1 VSDRLLAADLL
12 WSAALVLVVT
22 ALLVLGAPRAETP
35 PVIGDVLDHDVVA
48 PSQTEIPDPEQTQAR
63 RRAAQA
69 AVPEVYLL
77 DRDRGER
84 LADKLGAVF
93 DVGRRAL
100 AKAEAGGGSVASADV
115 RTSFKGILK
124 EPEIDALI
132 RVGFSGE
139 VERELAGILRGVM
152 GAWIV
157 GSKALVET
165 ATAVV
170 LVEVPGGG
178 EQRLSGPAAVLDL
191 DDARQRV
198 RLTVGASRSIPPE
211 ERNLLGDLVASFVD
225 VNVSH
230 DPEGTAARREATL
243 AAVPPVVRTVP
254 GGTLLARSGEKVTP
268 EILARIES
276 AKAARGARIGW
287 IETSGIVV
295 ILSLLAFFL
304 QRYAR
309 YHQRAFRKIRRLHAL
324 LVLVLLSMMLLS
336 RAMIWMAREVV
347 DHLSP
352 PFSEAASYVC
362 LIPLAGGAILVA
374 LLASSRISM
383 VYSGFTALL
392 FAALNGWDAYVM
404 TWALLVQW
412 AGIYAISTYRERA
425 ALLWAGLVAGLA
437 GAAAALAV
445 AAVRDGLV
453 PASRGLYEAALA
465 FVGGAVGTGLLV
477 SFALPLLEGLFR
489 VLTDI
494 RLLELSNV
502 NHPLLSELAVKAPG
516 SYNHSLVVGT
526 LAEEAAKVIG
536 ANSLFCRVAAFYH
549 DIGKLRKAEYY
560 VENQHGTNPHDRL
573 SPFMSALIIA
583 AHVKDGI
590 RLARES
596 GLPEQIVD
604 IVPQHHGTRVMTYF
618 FDKAQKGADPA
629 LGPVSEAD
637 FRYPGP
643 KPQTKEAAIFMLAD
657 AIEAA
662 ARTLDEPSPG
672 RLGELIHKVS
682 STIVLDGQFDEC
694 DLTFS
699 DLERIE
705 EAFLRSL
712 TSMYHHRVD
721 YPGFEFGR
729 GRANGKGAGSSSERR
744 PLRSHSR

>member
-1 VSDRLLAADLL
+1 MSDRLLAADLL
-12 WSAALVLVVT
+12 WSAALVLVMT
-22 ALLVLGAPRAETP
+22 ALFVLGAPRTETP
-35 PVIGDVLDHDVVA
+35 PAIGDVLDHDVVA
-48 PSQTEIPDPEQTQAR
+48 LSQIEIPDPQQTEAR

-69 AVPEVYLL
+69 AAPEVYLL
-77 DRDRGER
+77 DRERGER

-100 AKAEAGGGSVASADV
+100 AKAEAGGGSDASADV
-115 RTSFKGILK
+115 RTSFRGIIK

-139 VERELAGILRGVM
+139 LERELAGILRGVM
-152 GAWIV
+152 GEWIV
-157 GSKALVET
+157 GSKALVES
-165 ATAVV
+165 AKAVV
-170 LVEVPGGG
+170 LVEVPGG
-178 EQRLSGPAAVLDL
+178 ERRLSGPAAVLDL
-191 DDARQRV
+191 DDARQRA

-211 ERNLLGDLVASFVD
+211 ERDLLGDLVASFVD
-225 VNVSH
+225 VNVSF
-230 DPEGTAARREATL
+230 DAEATAARREATL

-254 GGTLLARSGEKVTP
+254 GGTLLARTGDKVTP
-268 EILARIES
+268 EILAKIES
-276 AKAARGARIGW
+276 VKAARGTRIGW
-287 IETSGIVV
+287 IEMIGIMV

-374 LLASSRISM
+374 LLASGRISM

-425 ALLWAGLVAGLA
+425 ALLRAGLVAGVA
-437 GAAAALAV
+437 GAAAALAI

-477 SFALPLLEGLFR
+477 SFTLPLLEGLFR

-526 LAEEAAKVIG
+526 LAEEAAKAIG
-536 ANSLFCRVAAFYH
+536 ANSLFCKVAAFYH

-590 RLARES
+590 RLAREA

-604 IVPQHHGTRVMTYF
+604 VVPQHHGTRVMTYF

-682 STIVLDGQFDEC
+682 GTIVLDGQFDEC
-694 DLTFS
+694 DLTFA

-712 TSMYHHRVD
+712 TGMYHHRVD

-729 GRANGKGAGSSSERR
+729 GRANGKGSGSSSERR